1 MNLKVAISIAV
12 PVILVLIG
20 FTCWVSWYNS
30 PDQKLQRCITAD
42 RQEWEAKVQTDP
54 QAQMIH
60 NAGGDPPMT
69 LALLDCDDKLGI
81 K

>member
-1 MNLKVAISIAV
+1 MNLKAAMITGVMI
-12 PVILVLIG
+12 VIGV
-20 FTCWVSWYNS
+20 TCWTFWYNS
-30 PDQKLQRCITAD
+30 QDQKLQRCITAD
-42 RQEWEAKVQTDP
+42 QQEWEIKVRTDP

-60 NAGGDPPMT
+60 NAGGDPPLT